1 MGKKHSITGLA
12 TLAARTAV
20 RNKIPNY
27 DARRKD
33 NLKKILYEKYTCCI
47 DKSDIFGLKNN
58 SNLDK
63 KIEKLAAK
71 AELKAQQNRIVKL
84 QAIFQVSWKG
94 NIFLVIMVFKMCL
107 FITQYLIL
115 QLQKDKGI
123 GCVIRWK
130 SKGAYSCILYLRHT
144 AFFYRIKRFRYKIRI
159 KFYKDTSVVEQNNFT
174 TNIVNADM
182 SYDFESSL
190 KNYFSSFSLKC
201 CLFSPTMETLFGVFA
216 MTLQRML

>member
-63 KIEKLAAK
+63 K
-71 AELKAQQNRIVKL
+71 NRKI
-84 QAIFQVSWKG
+84 SS
-94 NIFLVIMVFKMCL
+94 
-107 FITQYLIL
+107 
-115 QLQKDKGI
+115 
-123 GCVIRWK
+123 K
-130 SKGAYSCILYLRHT
+130 S
-144 AFFYRIKRFRYKIRI
+144 RIKSATKQNSQ
-159 KFYKDTSVVEQNNFT
+159 TSS
-174 TNIVNADM
+174 D
-182 SYDFESSL
+182 
-190 KNYFSSFSLKC
+190 FSSFLERKY
-201 CLFSPTMETLFGVFA
+201 FFGDNSFQNVFVYHTIFNITA
-216 MTLQRML
+216 TKG